1 MYTRQNK
8 KTGAYPKRGE
18 LWLMPGDFRKDE
30 AVPGMVGY
38 YGIPS
43 CFAEIN
49 ERRGESLEQE
59 RFHQLVRST
68 IKTFLRDDPVSVLIQ
83 DFSHGAVIPWTYQ
96 FPEMKHS
103 ALYHG
108 GTFQEKQF
116 ENGKQYRFDFKV
128 LPDAFFEETY
138 QLINRDCCHENIY
151 ITYSTQAPTPLNFY
165 VDGEHPVLIIQT
177 IPSYPIV
184 YVADV
189 LDSVCKQQGWRFS
202 NHINER
208 GSS

>member
-1 MYTRQNK
+1 MFTRRNK
-8 KTGAYPKRGE
+8 ETGVHPRRGE

-30 AVPGMVGY
+30 AVPGMVGF

-49 ERRGESLEQE
+49 EQRGESLEQDH
-59 RFHQLVRST
+59 FHQLVRSA
-68 IKTFLRDDPVSVLIQ
+68 IKTFLRDEPASVLIQ
-83 DFSHGAVIPWTYQ
+83 DFSHGTVIPWYDQ
-96 FPEMKHS
+96 FLEMKHS

-108 GTFQEKQF
+108 GTFQEKHF
-116 ENGKQYRFDFKV
+116 ENAKQYRFDFKV

-138 QLINRDCCHENIY
+138 QLINRDYCHESIY
-151 ITYSTQAPTPLNFY
+151 ITYSAQTPASLNFY

-177 IPSYPIV
+177 MPSCPIA

-208 GSS
+208 ESS